1 MSKTCNVCHQT
12 YPDHLQACPH
22 CAKKRQEDSSVI
34 RLHDPNR
41 DVEDSSIEIL
51 PEKVP
56 EKKKTHLAPKGR
68 DTKLVGMPP
77 SDEADIGQETTKHS
91 GRAPKTMI
99 AGPSKGEA
107 YTSKSSME
115 FDLEEEEKRKSAE
128 IRKGNYGGSS
138 VEISLPDAS
147 DSSMEID
154 LDAEQKGSSVEMG
167 KEKKGGSSVEIHLPS
182 ESDSSLE
189 IAKEHKPGSS
199 TEIGRELKTG
209 SSVEIKLPSD
219 SDSSLEIAKEQK
231 PGSSTEIGREMKTGS
246 SVEIAMD
253 KKTGSSVEIALPK
266 KKHEDGSDSSLL
278 LGGPGSDVGYDEPAH
293 DRITVEE
300 EDRGGESA
308 VDLAGARTTPVEE
321 IDEGMS
327 SGSGARAATRRTP
340 PVAGARPPKKAG
352 AGRGLL
358 VGAGAGLIAAS
369 LLWIFGPLDGLR
381 GSLRETVGLSAEKK
395 TSAGL
400 ALNQKASGI
409 VAKQQGLE
417 QPVVDKNDEA
427 AAPKAAGEKNDEAAA
442 PKAASDKK
450 DESAAPKSVP
460 AKEPEKKAATVPAK
474 EKEPAETKAV
484 AEPTPEPAPIVEKK
498 PDLFAQ
504 VAPAVKLAKDQK
516 YQEAAAMLQKVR
528 DSGAT
533 KDEAFLRCCDELIA
547 SWQVREKLGT
557 AGAKQ
562 DPISAVDSLL
572 KEKKDASAA
581 MAAAMEKIKSADPK
595 AGNLSQGIDALL
607 QAAKKADDQAKKAE
621 EQAKTAQAGLK
632 KLEKEK
638 EDAQGALA
646 ATTNLL
652 KNGKYLDQQSPN
664 LAQGVEKL
672 LADKKNSDAEVTQAN
687 ARLKEAEET
696 IQDMTQKLIDAKQLK
711 PGEKPVRVVRA
722 PSQDADLTLGEKY
735 YSAGVIQ
742 YWKGDYAAAEKD
754 LVTATRYFK
763 DDARFFYYLGLT
775 LWQEGRHAEAN
786 EAFQKGNELESKSRP
801 SSPQINAMLERVQGT
816 ARQAIDQA
824 RERPLNQ

>member
-1 MSKTCNVCHQT
+1 MSKTCNICHQT
-12 YPDHLQACPH
+12 YADHLQACPH
-22 CAKKRQEDSSVI
+22 CAKKRQEELSVI

-51 PEKVP
+51 PEKVTD
-56 EKKKTHLAPKGR
+56 KKKTHLAPKGR
-68 DTKLVGMPP
+68 DTKLVGLPP
-77 SDEADIGQETTKHS
+77 SDEADIGQDTAKHT

-99 AGPSKGEA
+99 AGAAKGEA
-107 YTSKSSME
+107 LTSKSSME

-128 IRKGNYGGSS
+128 ISKGKHGDSS
-138 VEISLPDAS
+138 VEISLPDPG

-154 LDAEQKGSSVEMG
+154 LDEEQKGSSVEMG

-182 ESDSSLE
+182 DSDSSLE
-189 IAKEHKPGSS
+189 IAKEHQPGSS
-199 TEIGRELKTG
+199 TEIGREK
-209 SSVEIKLPSD
+209 
-219 SDSSLEIAKEQK
+219 
-231 PGSSTEIGREMKTGS
+231 KTGS
-246 SVEIAMD
+246 SVEIALD

-266 KKHEDGSDSSLL
+266 EKHGDGSDSSLL
-278 LGGPGSDVGYDEPAH
+278 LGGPGSDIGYEQPSP

-300 EDRGGESA
+300 EHRGDESA
-308 VDLAGARTTPVEE
+308 VDLAGPRTAPVEE
-321 IDEGMS
+321 IEEAREPD
-327 SGSGARAATRRTP
+327 SGALAATRRTP
-340 PVAGARPPKKAG
+340 PEGDARPTKKGG

-358 VGAGAGLIAAS
+358 IGAGAGLIAAS

-400 ALNQKASGI
+400 ALNQKAPGV
-409 VAKQQGLE
+409 VARQQAQE
-417 QPVVDKNDEA
+417 QQAVDKNEEA
-427 AAPKAAGEKNDEAAA
+427 AAPKAADEKNDAAAA
-442 PKAASDKK
+442 PKAASDKN
-450 DESAAPKSVP
+450 EEPAAPKTAP
-460 AKEPEKKAATVPAK
+460 AKEPEKKEPAPVPAK
-474 EKEPAETKAV
+474 KDKEPAEPKPA

-533 KDEAFLRCCDELIA
+533 KDEAFLRCCDELLA
-547 SWQVREKLGT
+547 SWQLREKLGT

-562 DPISAVDSLL
+562 DPLSAMDSLL
-572 KEKKDASAA
+572 KEKKDTSAA
-581 MAAAMEKIKSADPK
+581 MAAALEKIKSADPK

-638 EDAQGALA
+638 EDSQGALA

-652 KNGKYLDQQSPN
+652 KIGKYVDEQSPN

-672 LADKKNSDAEVTQAN
+672 LADKKNSDAQVTQTN

-722 PSQDADLTLGEKY
+722 PSQDADLTLAEKY

-754 LVTATRYFK
+754 LITATRYFK

-775 LWQEGRHAEAN
+775 LLQEGKQAEAN
-786 EAFQKGNELESKSRP
+786 GAFQKGNELESKSRP
-801 SSPQINAMLERVQGT
+801 SPAQINAMLERVQGT

-824 RERPLNQ
+824 REHPLSQ